1 MRSGGVNRVDLGLTT
16 LETGLER
23 ISDIKILMI
32 VQMTAMVTIQDNKL
46 TYACDIMQYDE
57 Q

>member
-1 MRSGGVNRVDLGLTT
+1 MRSSGMSRVGHVLTT
-16 LETGLER
+16 LETGSGP

-32 VQMTAMVTIQDNKL
+32 VQITGRVTIHNNL
-46 TYACDIMQYDE
+46 TYACDIMQCDR